1 MTDKILE
8 GGKIDARQTLYLLVT
23 MIYATL
29 ILFIP
34 QNTVAHA
41 KQDAWLSFL
50 VAFTGGVIIS
60 LVVINLSLR
69 FPGQTLFEYLPLI
82 LGRFPGKIIGFF
94 YVWLFIHFCALVD
107 REYCST
113 IVAAFMPETP
123 LVVFLIH
130 GTIMAAYIAYCGLE
144 VLARINQL
152 FLPLNAGLLTT
163 LFVLVTPEMKVINI
177 LPVFDTSLLSL
188 AKSTITP
195 LSWFGEIVALA
206 VIIPYLAEQKNIYH
220 LTIKAL
226 FFVLILI
233 ELATIGVL
241 LVFGPTLTS
250 SYFFPVL
257 SWTKMIN
264 IANFVERL
272 EILPIVIW
280 ITSGTVKGALFLWA
294 AALGSAQLLGL
305 KDYRSL
311 LLPLAV
317 IVTTLSYL
325 LHPSIIDLLNFLT
338 QAFPF
343 YALTFEFII
352 PFLLLIIVL
361 IKGPG
366 KK

>member
-1 MTDKILE
+1 MLE
-8 GGKIDARQTLYLLVT
+8 GGKIDTRQTLYLLVT

-50 VAFTGGVIIS
+50 IAFAGGVLIS
-60 LVVINLSLR
+60 LVIINLSLR

-82 LGRFPGKIIGFF
+82 LGRWPGKITGFF
-94 YVWLFIHFCALVD
+94 YVWLFVHLCALAN

-123 LVVFLIH
+123 LVVLLIH
-130 GTIMAAYIAYCGLE
+130 GTIMFAYIAYCGLE

-152 FLPLNAGLLTT
+152 FLPLNAGLLIT
-163 LFVLVTPEMKVINI
+163 LFILATPEMKVVNI
-177 LPVFDTSLLSL
+177 LPVFDTGLLPL
-188 AKSTITP
+188 VKSSITP
-195 LSWFGEIVALA
+195 LSWFGEIVTLA
-206 VIIPYLAEQKNIYH
+206 VIIPYLVEQKNVYH

-226 FFVLILI
+226 FFVLVLI
-233 ELATIGVL
+233 ELATVGVL
-241 LVFGPTLTS
+241 LVFGPTLTN

-257 SWTKMIN
+257 SGTKMIN
-264 IANFVERL
+264 IANFIERL
-272 EILPIVIW
+272 EVIPIIIW
-280 ITSGTVKGALFLWA
+280 ITSGTMKATLFFWA

-305 KDYRSL
+305 NDYRPL
-311 LLPLAV
+311 ILPLAI
-317 IVTTLSYL
+317 IVTALGYL
-325 LHPSIIDLLNFLT
+325 LHPGIIDLLNFLT

-352 PFLLLIIVL
+352 PFLLLIIIL
-361 IKGPG
+361 IKGPN

>member
-1 MTDKILE
+1 M
-8 GGKIDARQTLYLLVT
+8 T

-50 VAFTGGVIIS
+50 IAFTGGVLIS
-60 LVVINLSLR
+60 LVVINLSSR

-82 LGRFPGKIIGFF
+82 IGRWPGKIIGFF

-130 GTIMAAYIAYCGLE
+130 GTIMFAYITYCGLE

-152 FLPLNAGLLTT
+152 FLPLNAGLLTI
-163 LFVLVTPEMKVINI
+163 LFALATPEMKIANI
-177 LPVFDTSLLSL
+177 LPVFDTGFLTLI
-188 AKSTITP
+188 KSTITP

-206 VIIPYLAEQKNIYH
+206 VIIPYLAEQKNVYR

-226 FFVLILI
+226 FFVLVLI
-233 ELATIGVL
+233 EIATVGVL

-257 SWTKMIN
+257 SGTKMIN
-264 IANFVERL
+264 IANFIERL
-272 EILPIVIW
+272 EIIPVIVW
-280 ITSGTVKGALFLWA
+280 ITSGTV
-294 AALGSAQLLGL
+294 
-305 KDYRSL
+305 
-311 LLPLAV
+311 
-317 IVTTLSYL
+317 
-325 LHPSIIDLLNFLT
+325 
-338 QAFPF
+338 
-343 YALTFEFII
+343 
-352 PFLLLIIVL
+352 
-361 IKGPG
+361 
-366 KK
+366 

>member
-1 MTDKILE
+1 VTDKILE

>member
-1 MTDKILE
+1 
-8 GGKIDARQTLYLLVT
+8 

-50 VAFTGGVIIS
+50 IAFTGGVLIS

-69 FPGQTLFEYLPLI
+69 FPGKTLFEYLPLI
-82 LGRFPGKIIGFF
+82 LGRWPGKIIGFF
-94 YVWLFIHFCALVD
+94 YVLLFIHFCALVD

-130 GTIMAAYIAYCGLE
+130 GTIMFAYITYCGLE

-152 FLPLNAGLLTT
+152 FLPLNAGLLTI
-163 LFVLVTPEMKVINI
+163 LFALATPEMKIANI
-177 LPVFDTSLLSL
+177 LPVFDTGFLTLI
-188 AKSTITP
+188 KSTITP

-206 VIIPYLAEQKNIYH
+206 VIIPYLAEQKNVYR

-226 FFVLILI
+226 FFVLVLI
-233 ELATIGVL
+233 EIATVGVL

-257 SWTKMIN
+257 SGTKMIN
-264 IANFVERL
+264 IANFIERL
-272 EILPIVIW
+272 EIIPVIVW

-294 AALGSAQLLGL
+294 AALGSSQLLGL
-305 KDYRSL
+305 KDYRPL
-311 LLPLAV
+311 ILPLAV
-317 IVTTLSYL
+317 IVTSLSYL

-338 QAFPF
+338 QTFPF
-343 YALTFEFII
+343 YALTFEFGI

-361 IKGPG
+361 IKGSG

>member
-1 MTDKILE
+1 M
-8 GGKIDARQTLYLLVT
+8 T

-107 REYCST
+107 REYCSH
-113 IVAAFMPETP
+113 IVAVFMPETP
-123 LVVFLIH
+123 GEVFLIH

-144 VLARINQL
+144 VLARLNQL

-241 LVFGPTLTS
+241 LVFSPTLTS

-257 SWTKMIN
+257 SGTKMIN

-272 EILPIVIW
+272 EIIPIVIW
-280 ITSGTVKGALFLWA
+280 VTSGTVKAALFFWA

-305 KDYRSL
+305 KDYRPL

-317 IVTTLSYL
+317 IVTALGYL